1 MKKIFITILTLC
13 IACILAVTAYGE
25 AASESGG
32 WVYRVKDDGTAIIA
46 VYSEDTANSDL
57 IIPSELDGYKV
68 TEIANYCFSSQPEIN
83 SVEIPSSVKA
93 VGSKAFSDCYGL
105 YTVNFGLDY
114 YNEDEGTQVI
124 GEGAFMNCYGLDTV
138 YFPTSLKVI
147 EANAFSDCTALTSV
161 DIPYGTEVIGDSAFA
176 DCPALMSVIIP
187 TTINEL
193 GKDVFEG
200 CSYSMVIY
208 YEGTKD
214 QWDRIN
220 KDETDF
226 YDTEVVFLS
235 EGLFSATDE
244 PDVIVG
250 KNGRDGNFSYLIMED
265 CTAEITGYD
274 GYEDDVKFPS
284 EVNGYT
290 VTKIGPSIFNWKRNL
305 HSAEI
310 PSTVKTIDRCFAYCD
325 SLETVTLHE
334 GLEIISSHTFNGCK
348 SLKSITIPS
357 TVTEI
362 GDSAFYDCKALREII
377 IPDNVR
383 TIGERVFHG
392 CENLENVSLG
402 KNITEIKIFSFVNCE
417 NLSRIEIPD
426 GVTSIEREVFFKC
439 ENLTE
444 IVIPVSVRRIGE
456 NVFEDCNNL
465 EKILYKGTEKDWKNI
480 FIHYDNKLLFECLK
494 IYEYDPETYKP
505 IGPEFA
511 IILCGILIVAA
522 VAVVIIVMCRKGR
535 TCPDCGKKL
544 EEDSEFC
551 GWCGKEL

>member
-1 MKKIFITILTLC
+1 MKKIFRTILIFCT
-13 IACILAVTAYGE
+13 ACILAVTAYGE
-25 AASESGG
+25 SASESGG

-46 VYSEDTANSDL
+46 VYSEDAADSHL

-83 SVEIPSSVKA
+83 SVEIPSSVTA

-114 YNEDEGTQVI
+114 YAEGEGTQVI
-124 GEGAFMNCYGLDTV
+124 GEGAFMNCYGLHTV

-147 EANAFSDCTALTSV
+147 EANAFSDCTAFTSV

-193 GKDVFEG
+193 GKDVFDG

-214 QWDRIN
+214 QWDGIN

-235 EGLFSATDE
+235 EGFFSATEE
-244 PDVIVG
+244 PDDIVG

-265 CTAEITGYD
+265 CTAELTGYH
-274 GYEDDVKFPS
+274 GVEQDVVIPS
-284 EVNGYT
+284 EVDGYT
-290 VTKIGPSIFNWKRNL
+290 VSKVGFACFSSNRTIISV
-305 HSAEI
+305 EI
-310 PSTVKTIDRCFAYCD
+310 PSSVKVIDDCFAYCTN
-325 SLETVTLHE
+325 LETVTLHE
-334 GLEIISSHTFNGCK
+334 GLGVIGDDTFK
-348 SLKSITIPS
+348 SCEKLKSITLPS

-362 GDSAFYDCKALREII
+362 GKNAFDECKMLEK
-377 IPDNVR
+377 V
-383 TIGERVFHG
+383 TFGKSVTKIGEYCFDK
-392 CENLENVSLG
+392 CE
-402 KNITEIKIFSFVNCE
+402 K
-417 NLSRIEIPD
+417 LSRIEIPD
-426 GVTSIEREVFFKC
+426 GVTTIEEGVFSDC

-444 IVIPVSVRRIGE
+444 IVIPTSVVKITRYA
-456 NVFEDCNNL
+456 FEDCNNL
-465 EKILYKGTEKDWKNI
+465 EKVFYSGTEQEWNNI
-480 FIHYDNKLLFECLK
+480 FFGSNDRFFKNCAV
-494 IYEYDPETYKP
+494 IYNYNPETYKP
-505 IGPEFA
+505 VGPVFS
-511 IILCGILIVAA
+511 IIVCGILIVAA

-535 TCPDCGKKL
+535 TCPDCGRKL